1 MSGLDGRYPRQLSGG
16 QQQRIALARALV
28 YRPSLLLMDEPL
40 GALDKKLREEMQG
53 ELKSLQRELGITTLY
68 VTHDQQEALA
78 LSDRIAIVNGGDLV
92 QVGAPLELYERPA
105 TDFVAGFLG
114 DVNLVDGVVVE
125 IAGGSGRIRITEG
138 LDVLTPE
145 GPALAVGKRVRLT
158 IRPERLEIT
167 ATEPAG
173 PNGWRGRVR
182 EVAFYGELV
191 RYGVDVAPGVVLKV
205 SRPFRGQETLFVA
218 GQEIWLA
225 SAPVRAEEKLAV
237 AVIDFPR
244 EPKPSTDTVFGG
256 LR

>member
-1 MSGLDGRYPRQLSGG
+1 
-16 QQQRIALARALV
+16 
-28 YRPSLLLMDEPL
+28 
-40 GALDKKLREEMQG
+40 MQG

-225 SAPVRAEEKLAV
+225 SRPHDWRLFA
-237 AVIDFPR
+237 
-244 EPKPSTDTVFGG
+244 
-256 LR
+256 